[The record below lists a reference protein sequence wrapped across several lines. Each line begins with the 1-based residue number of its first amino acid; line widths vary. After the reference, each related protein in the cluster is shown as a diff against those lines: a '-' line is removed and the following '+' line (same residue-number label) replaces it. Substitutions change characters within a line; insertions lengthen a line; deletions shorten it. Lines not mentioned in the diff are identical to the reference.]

1 MKKCFL
7 AEFFE
12 VKNMNYSE
20 EKWIP
25 IEEVDKYSTEE
36 KMIKIYKKTAE
47 IYHACDI
54 L

>member
-12 VKNMNYSE
+12 VKNMKYSE

-36 KMIKIYKKTAE
+36 KMIKIYNKFHKKIKE
-47 IYHACDI
+47 SHIV
-54 L
+54 

>member
-36 KMIKIYKKTAE
+36 KMIKIYNKSHKKIKE
-47 IYHACDI
+47 SHIV
-54 L
+54 